1 MPSDLKAPRPTCGAL
16 SSLGGPCLMLDGHAW
31 PPCLG
36 RGPEGMTRG
45 SRSPRTLRQP
55 TRAPGPAAGQRQ
67 ESPRPPPSPRSPW
80 DAHLLYIRVGIS
92 IGENIR
98 VLLPEDVSHSTAGDD
113 FQAAPTHPHSE
124 GDLCKTATTPRHR
137 SASRAGGDTGW
148 QLCGT
153 RCQGTPKSEKGLR
166 TGCAWPRVQG

>member
-124 GDLCKTATTPRHR
+124 GDLCKTATPPVTALPPGQAGTQDGSSAVPGAREHPSPR
-137 SASRAGGDTGW
+137 
-148 QLCGT
+148 
-153 RCQGTPKSEKGLR
+153 KG
-166 TGCAWPRVQG
+166 